1 MQQLDV
7 SAPPP
12 RDPGPGGGPGPG
24 RGVRRGP
31 GGGVRGGPG
40 PGPGRGVR
48 GDARRQQALAG
59 FRNARIQKIY
69 GAPCPYRRAPTVPN
83 YTRSDS
89 GVHLNLN
96 LNLHPNTS
104 RDREYCAPLAST
116 QRRAQQQRHDEY
128 QDAILG
134 ELRPVSASRLKFNH
148 TVTGTEDD
156 ESMLSD
162 ALQEE
167 HDVTHDHVHVHATP
181 LQPPASSGK
190 HSSYKQRQSPLR
202 LRLTDRPK
210 SDRGASV
217 LLECSDQEASHYH
230 YDSQELGEDSLV
242 QEERAILAIR

>member
-1 MQQLDV
+1 M
-7 SAPPP
+7 
-12 RDPGPGGGPGPG
+12 
-24 RGVRRGP
+24 
-31 GGGVRGGPG
+31 
-40 PGPGRGVR
+40 
-48 GDARRQQALAG
+48 
-59 FRNARIQKIY
+59 
-69 GAPCPYRRAPTVPN
+69 
-83 YTRSDS
+83 
-89 GVHLNLN
+89 
-96 LNLHPNTS
+96 
-104 RDREYCAPLAST
+104 
-116 QRRAQQQRHDEY
+116 
-128 QDAILG
+128 
-134 ELRPVSASRLKFNH
+134 SASRLKFNH
-148 TVTGTEDD
+148 TVTVTGTEDD

-167 HDVTHDHVHVHATP
+167 HDVTHDHVHATP

>member
-12 RDPGPGGGPGPG
+12 GDPGPG

-31 GGGVRGGPG
+31 GGGPGG
-40 PGPGRGVR
+40 GPGRGVR

-104 RDREYCAPLAST
+104 RDREYCAPLASA
-116 QRRAQQQRHDEY
+116 RRAQQQRHDEY

-148 TVTGTEDD
+148 TVTSTEDD

-167 HDVTHDHVHVHATP
+167 HDVTHDHVHATP